1 MSKAP
6 HKERTLVILKPDVIQ
21 RQIVGEILARFEKKG
36 FKIVGMKMVWP
47 SKELVGK
54 HYIDKDE
61 YHKSVGEKTIKSAQ
75 DRGEDITGWD
85 ALEIGRKVRR
95 YNIEYLSC
103 GPVVAFVLEGN
114 SVIEGVRKFLGST
127 NPQNSDI
134 GTIRGDFSPDSYFLA
149 DLQGRATR
157 TLLHASD
164 SVESAEREI
173 PLWFKKEELYE
184 YTTAVEYVLYDAGW
198 SKEK

>member
-47 SKELVGK
+47 SKELAGK
-54 HYIDKDE
+54 HYMADDD
-61 YHKSVGEKTIKSAQ
+61 YNRGVGEKAINGAKE
-75 DRGEDITGWD
+75 RGEDVTGWD

-95 YNIEYLSC
+95 YCIEYLSC

-114 SVIEGVRKFLGST
+114 CVIESVRTFLGST
-127 NPQNSDI
+127 NPSKADA
-134 GTIRGDFSPDSYFLA
+134 GTIRADYSPDSYVLS

-173 PLWFKKEELYE
+173 PLWFKEDELYE